1 MNARSTFQPF
11 KKSVTRV
18 ESIMKAN
25 VKFPKL
31 KTFAFALGTASA
43 LAAMAQL
50 PVVQTAN
57 AAEGVVKLKSS
68 KTTQRVKLG
77 FNKSIVID
85 LPTDAYD
92 ILVANPAVADA
103 VTRTSRRIY
112 LFGKQVGETNIF
124 VFGADGQQILSLDL
138 AIERDV
144 AGLEAHLEKYIKGSD
159 IKVELI
165 NDNVVLTGMVQTPL
179 DSSRA
184 AQLAEIFVTGG
195 EATTGNYATTAG
207 GGASG
212 GDVDINNP
220 DQQRRTS
227 KIVNLLNIIGED
239 QVTLKVTIA
248 EVQRT
253 VVKQL
258 GMNMVS
264 QSSAQG
270 LSYSNFLDN
279 VPGLGNRIANNV
291 SALTATFGS
300 TSISSY
306 INAMEK
312 AGVLRTLAE
321 PNLTAISGEQATFQ
335 VGGQFPMIRRATTD
349 DEGRISYELEFID
362 YGIGLEFLPVVLS
375 AGRISLKV
383 RTSVSEPT
391 TENAFT
397 NPGGRLENGTIVPGV
412 TILSLRKRLADTT
425 VELPS
430 GGTMMIAGLVQ
441 DDIRQVASGVP
452 GLSKVPVLGTLFRSR
467 DFQRNETELVIL
479 ITPYISRPTARNDM
493 ARPDDNFTPA
503 SDGAQMFLNKVNRVY
518 GSAQTKLPNGRY
530 HGVVGFIYK

>member
-1 MNARSTFQPF
+1 MTAPANFNPAKHT
-11 KKSVTRV
+11 VTRV
-18 ESIMKAN
+18 ESIMQAKVTLSRFKA
-25 VKFPKL
+25 
-31 KTFAFALGTASA
+31 FALALGTASI
-43 LAAMAQL
+43 LAAMVQF
-50 PVVQTAN
+50 PVVHSAS
-57 AAEGVVKLKSS
+57 AAESVMKLKSS
-68 KTTQRVKLG
+68 KATQRIKLG
-77 FNKSIVID
+77 FNKSVVID
-85 LPTDAYD
+85 LPSDAYD

-144 AGLEAHLEKYIKGSD
+144 AGLEVYLEKYIKGSD

-195 EATTGNYATTAG
+195 EATTGNFSTTAG

-220 DQQRRTS
+220 DQQRRSS
-227 KIVNLLNIIGED
+227 KIVNLLSIIGED
-239 QVTLKVTIA
+239 QVTLKVTVA
-248 EVQRT
+248 EVQRS
-253 VVKQL
+253 VMKQL
-258 GMNMVS
+258 GVDVLATS
-264 QSSAQG
+264 GTSRFSLA
-270 LSYSNFLDN
+270 NFA
-279 VPGLGNRIANNV
+279 GLGKPIG
-291 SALTATFGS
+291 ATSTLASNIGS
-300 TSISSY
+300 TSINSY
-306 INAMEK
+306 IQAMETS
-312 AGVLRTLAE
+312 GVLRTLAE
-321 PNLTAISGEQATFQ
+321 PSLSAISGEQATFQ
-335 VGGQFPMIRRATTD
+335 AGGEFPLITGCSVDATTGQITYNI
-349 DEGRISYELEFID
+349 ERTE
-362 YGIGLEFLPVVLS
+362 YGIGLEFMPVVLS

-391 TENAFT
+391 TQNSTNVCNAA
-397 NPGGRLENGTIVPGV
+397 
-412 TILSLRKRLADTT
+412 ILGLRKRLADTT
-425 VELPS
+425 VEIPS
-430 GGTMMIAGLVQ
+430 GGTMMIAGLIQ
-441 DDIRQVASGVP
+441 DDVRQAANGFP
-452 GLSKVPVLGTLFRSR
+452 GLSKVPVLGTLFRSKSY
-467 DFQRNETELVIL
+467 QRNETELVIL
-479 ITPYISRPTARNDM
+479 ITPYITRPTARNDM